1 MHDTTQHTTQVT
13 TTDPDRTG
21 VERHDLLGDT
31 DYVLAVFEHLGRR
44 VRGTHRDDIVQRC
57 VLRLMDDLDRYRMQY
72 PVPAQMAA
80 ALARTGHADMHR
92 SERIQRC
99 LGARTNGQRTIVDDS
114 HLDDSHLDD
123 RAQRD
128 AGGHESLEAVEL
140 RDQLRPLLAVLP
152 ERIRTL
158 VWLVRVEG
166 RDVTEAAQL
175 LGWSRGHASRQLS
188 KVEQR
193 WRQARTFGV

>member
-1 MHDTTQHTTQVT
+1 MHDATNTDQRT
-13 TTDPDRTG
+13 TTANPDRTG
-21 VERHDLLGDT
+21 AERHDLLDDT
-31 DYVLAVFEHLGRR
+31 DYVLAVFDHLGRR

-57 VLRLMDDLDRYRMQY
+57 VLRLMDDLDRYRMRY

-99 LGARTNGQRTIVDDS
+99 LGARANGHRTIVDDS
-114 HLDDSHLDD
+114 HLDEMP
-123 RAQRD
+123 QRD
-128 AGGHESLEAVEL
+128 SGGRDSLEAVEL
-140 RDQLRPLLAVLP
+140 RAELRPLLAVLP

-193 WRQARTFGV
+193 WRQARAGWV